1 MGKEVI
7 LNIIREVSKFDF
19 VDYPNKKKAPKDAKF
34 KIVFYKPPPKSKT
47 NIPKKFQGVQYYA
60 SKNEAKKALEE
71 RHKLTVYLKEKKK
84 KDMIGNTRNPN
95 IHKVGVKFGIDK
107 EAVSKEKKL
116 AFKKKINRAVK
127 LLKDGNSK
135 IEAQYIINKELNDR
149 KDDNKS
155 GTADY
160 IRLAEEKLK

>member
-1 MGKEVI
+1 MGKQVI
-7 LNIIREVSKFDF
+7 LNTIREVSKFDF
-19 VDYPNKKKAPKDAKF
+19 VDYPNKKRAPKDAKF

-71 RHKLTVYLKEKKK
+71 RHKLTIYLKEKKK

-95 IHKVGVKFGIDK
+95 IHKVGIKFGVDK
-107 EAVSKEKKL
+107 EAVSKVKKQ

-149 KDDNKS
+149 KDDNVS

>member
-19 VDYPNKKKAPKDAKF
+19 VDYPNKKSAPKDAKF

-47 NIPKKFQGVQYYA
+47 NIPKKFQGVQYYV

-71 RHKLTVYLKEKKK
+71 RHKLTIYLKEKKK

-95 IHKVGVKFGIDK
+95 IHKVGIKFGIDK
-107 EAVSKEKKL
+107 EAVSKEKKQ
-116 AFKKKINRAVK
+116 AFKKKISRAVK
-127 LLKDGNSK
+127 LLKEGNSK

-149 KDDNKS
+149 KDDNVS

>member
-47 NIPKKFQGVQYYA
+47 NIPKKFQGVQYFA

-71 RHKLTVYLKEKKK
+71 RHKLTIYLKEKKK
-84 KDMIGNTRNPN
+84 KDMVGNTRNPN

-107 EAVSKEKKL
+107 EAVSKEKKQ
-116 AFKKKINRAVK
+116 AFKKKISRAVK
-127 LLKDGNSK
+127 LLKEGNSK

-149 KDDNKS
+149 KDDNVS

>member
-19 VDYPNKKKAPKDAKF
+19 VDYPNKKKAPEDTKF

-71 RHKLTVYLKEKKK
+71 RHKLTIYLKEKKK

-107 EAVSKEKKL
+107 EAVSKEKKQ